1 MTIKKA
7 DMRERVRKGF
17 FEYFYGYYRAEK
29 DSFLSNVCFR
39 FHLEVERRKEEKESV
54 RAFVYSKFS
63 VFIRRLSS
71 SSIFMY
77 ITEE

>member
-17 FEYFYGYYRAEK
+17 LNISMDTIEQK

-63 VFIRRLSS
+63 VLYVGCHRLA
-71 SSIFMY
+71 Y
-77 ITEE
+77 LCT